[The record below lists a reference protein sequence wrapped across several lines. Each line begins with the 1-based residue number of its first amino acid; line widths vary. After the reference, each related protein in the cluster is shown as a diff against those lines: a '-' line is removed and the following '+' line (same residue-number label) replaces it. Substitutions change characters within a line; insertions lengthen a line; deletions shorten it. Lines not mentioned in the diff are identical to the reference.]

1 MPHINRIRI
10 NNVKYN
16 FGTQFYDDFV
26 MRLSGKN
33 TIYDLANGGGKSV
46 LMMLLLQNLMP
57 NCTLDEKQPVEKLF
71 RGNNAS
77 TTIHSLIEWRLNDQD
92 VKDNFR
98 YMTTG
103 FCARKAKRDETVE
116 GAEEENA
123 AIEYFNYCIFYRE
136 FNDND
141 LKNLP
146 LSNGKERITYNG
158 LKAYLRELEKKDY
171 SLKIHIFERKSEYQ
185 QFISEYGLY
194 ESEWEII
201 RGINKTEGHV
211 RTYFETNYRT
221 TRKVVEDLFIEE
233 IIQKSFHNK
242 IQKSPKEDAMAQT
255 LMDIKDKLLEL
266 ARKKS
271 DIADYDRQMEVLED
285 FIGRVQSL
293 NGVYAGR
300 ELLER
305 QLAQVYNSVSQ
316 AERELS
322 DKRLKAA
329 KDKLVL
335 EEKKEEL
342 ARQIDTVAVQKENTA
357 KELLETEESGLS
369 DILADKKD
377 EIGQIK
383 EALSRCEAANQYLD
397 YLYYQKEWQVLNET
411 LTHLMEDKGDLTAE
425 LSGLAAAAKDL
436 LFTEQDKLATELE
449 GQEDISRQ
457 EEQDYRA
464 LKEAE
469 RGADKELAVLENALL
484 EYEKK
489 EQERAGR
496 EQLLRQEG
504 GLLLGANVQELC
516 RQQEQLCEQQA
527 EALQRLTA
535 EEAER
540 REDVQIK
547 KLTVKELSFSIAQCE
562 QELEHTGDFLRQ
574 EKEQSERLEALM
586 EAYGQRDAGQISDYL
601 LGAYTELVQTIK
613 EKEGELQELAVYQTR
628 LTEGLYG
635 KLPAGLQTSCDRT
648 KDYIERCHN
657 LRVWYGADYLK
668 NLDEFNQGLVLE
680 RFPALPYSLVVEKH
694 FEKIQADLHMGE
706 PAFSEYPVLVVS
718 KEALEQQEDELHVP
732 GLCFVTRIGEM
743 YLDEEKCQK
752 EKDSVAAAI
761 AQLSDE
767 LSVMRGR
774 QISLLDDMT
783 FTQEYRTLYGSKKQ
797 EAWQEYEAAR
807 QKLKAETQEKE
818 QLSAEIREL
827 EAALS
832 GYQEQRT
839 EQERELHAAEAKQKL
854 LTELAGLEEA
864 SRKEGAL
871 AESAKKEA
879 EALRKSCRDKQ
890 ARLSAMESRS
900 AGREERLRNVKDE
913 LDTISKE
920 WKEQYEPYYREDAT
934 PTLVEGLSELRA
946 KFEGCKEALKKE
958 LGSLEDKKRL
968 LGNYEMAMSRAMQTI
983 DYNGVS
989 VEWLEQERE
998 KHSLVRTEN
1007 DALIRR
1013 KDELAKAEKEREALE
1028 QEIRRK
1034 KEAKDRM
1041 EGSISHGIR
1050 MIVEK
1055 YGYYKECEVRESELE
1070 QFAHDRGVER
1080 AACEQE
1086 LKAIGEALAALE
1098 ETNYQLAA
1106 IRKGLNRL
1114 IENGDLDISCTD
1126 ETIPDGTQL
1135 VAVYEKCASDYEKL
1149 LKDIYGRREDFEKEK
1164 QKLSDTLEKLNGQAL
1179 AQEFRH
1185 SIQIPSRTEETRQLT
1200 EGIRD
1205 TICCLALEKERVGKS
1220 IKDMEIIKENFVNQ
1234 CLQTC
1239 ENIKIELERLSRLS
1253 TIQMDGETIS
1263 VISLQIPY
1271 IKEEFKKP
1279 QMERY
1284 INELVEHAD
1293 QYQVLGERLKYI
1305 RNGLSWK
1312 KLFSVIVTD
1321 MNAIKLNLYK
1331 RERIKEQSR
1340 YLKYEE
1346 AVGSTGQ
1353 SQGIYIQFL
1362 IGVINYIANI
1372 NSSRA
1377 DGNGLKKVIFI
1388 DNPFGA
1394 AKDIYIWE
1402 PIFKLL
1408 KTNNVQ
1414 LIVPCRGATPAITAR
1429 FDVNYILGQK
1439 LIDGRQ
1445 QTVVVDY
1452 VSRVEQEEMEY
1463 TAMSY
1468 QQMGLLELTENNE
1481 K

>member
-57 NCTLDEKQPVEKLF
+57 NRTLDEKQPVEKLF

-103 FCARKAKRDETVE
+103 FCARKAKRDEAAE

-141 LKNLP
+141 MKNLP

-158 LKAYLRELEKKDY
+158 LKAYLRDLEKKDY

-255 LMDIKDKLLEL
+255 LLDIKDKLLEL

-293 NGVYAGR
+293 SSAYAGK

-305 QLAQVYNSVSQ
+305 QLVQVYNSVAQ
-316 AERELS
+316 AEKELS

-329 KDKLVL
+329 KDKLAL

-342 ARQIDTVAVQKENTA
+342 ARQIDTAAVQKENTA
-357 KELLETEESGLS
+357 KELLEAEESELS
-369 DILADKKD
+369 DELTEKKEAITHRKD
-377 EIGQIK
+377 
-383 EALSRCEAANQYLD
+383 ALSRCEAANQYLD
-397 YLYYQKEWQVLNET
+397 YLYYQKEWQILNET
-411 LTHLMEDKGDLTAE
+411 LTRLMEDKGDLTAE
-425 LSGLAAAAKDL
+425 MSGLAVAAKEL
-436 LFTEQDKLATELE
+436 LFAEQDKLKTELE
-449 GQEDISRQ
+449 RQEDISRQ

-464 LKEAE
+464 LRETE
-469 RGADKELAVLENALL
+469 RSADKELAILENALL

-489 EQERAGR
+489 ELEYATR
-496 EQLLRQEG
+496 EQLLRQETG
-504 GLLLGANVQELC
+504 ILLGTNVAELC
-516 RQQEQLCEQQA
+516 KGQKQLCEQYE
-527 EALQRLTA
+527 EALQRLLT

-540 REDVQIK
+540 REEVQAK
-547 KLTVKELSFSIAQCE
+547 KLTVKELAFRIALKE
-562 QELEHTGDFLRQ
+562 KELEQTGDFLTQ
-574 EKEQSERLEALM
+574 EKEHSERLEALM
-586 EAYGQRDAGQISDYL
+586 EAHGQRDVGQIAEYL
-601 LGAYTELVQTIK
+601 LGAYTELVQRMK
-613 EKEGELQELAVYQTR
+613 EKEAKLLE
-628 LTEGLYG
+628 LTEYQSRLSDGLYG
-635 KLPAGLQTSCDRT
+635 KLPSGMQASCDRT

-657 LRVWYGADYLK
+657 LRVWYGAEYLK

-694 FEKIQADLHMGE
+694 FEKIQGDLHMGE

-718 KEALEQQEDELHVP
+718 KEALEQQEDELHVA

-743 YLDEEKCQK
+743 YLDAEKCQR
-752 EKDSVAAAI
+752 EKASVEAAAL
-761 AQLSDE
+761 QLSDE
-767 LSVMRGR
+767 LSAMRGR
-774 QISLLDDMT
+774 LLTLLDDMT
-783 FTQEYRTLYGSKKQ
+783 FAQEYRTLYGSKKQ
-797 EAWQEYEAAR
+797 AAWQEYEAAR
-807 QKLKAETQEKE
+807 QSLKAETTERE
-818 QLSAEIREL
+818 QLSAQIREL

-832 GYQEQRT
+832 RYQEQRA
-839 EQERELHAAEAKQKL
+839 EQERELQSAKQKDSL
-854 LTELAGLEEA
+854 LEELLELEA
-864 SRKEGAL
+864 VSRKDGIL
-871 AESAKKEA
+871 SDNAKKQA
-879 EALRKSCRDKQ
+879 EALRKSCRDMQ

-900 AGREERLRNVKDE
+900 AGREERLRHVKEE
-913 LDTISKE
+913 LEAISKE
-920 WKEQYEPYYREDAT
+920 WKEQYEAYYREDIAPT
-934 PTLVEGLSELRA
+934 PIENLTELRT
-946 KFEGCKEALKKE
+946 KFEGCKEALKNE
-958 LGSLEDKKRL
+958 LGSLEDKKHL

-983 DYNGVS
+983 DYSGIS
-989 VEWLEQERE
+989 VEWLAKEYEN
-998 KHSLVRTEN
+998 HSLTRTEN
-1007 DALIRR
+1007 EALIRR
-1013 KDELAKAEKEREALE
+1013 KDELSRAEREREALE
-1028 QEIRRK
+1028 QELRRK

-1055 YGYYKECEVRESELE
+1055 YGYYKECEVRETELE
-1070 QFAHDRGVER
+1070 QFVHDRGIER
-1080 AACEQE
+1080 AECEEE
-1086 LKAIGEALAALE
+1086 LDGLAEALAALE
-1098 ETNYQLAA
+1098 DTNYQLAA

-1114 IENGDLDISCTD
+1114 IENGDLDVSCTD

-1135 VAVYEKCASDYEKL
+1135 VTLYEKYATDYEKL

-1185 SIQIPSRTEETRQLT
+1185 SIQIPSRTEETKQLA

-1205 TICCLALEKERVGKS
+1205 TICCIALEKERVGKS
-1220 IKDMEIIKENFVNQ
+1220 IKDMEIIRESFVNQ

-1263 VISLQIPY
+1263 VISLQVPY

-1331 RERIKEQSR
+1331 RERIREQSR

-1377 DGNGLKKVIFI
+1377 DGAGLKKVIFI

-1463 TAMSY
+1463 TAMSFE
-1468 QQMGLLELTENNE
+1468 QMGLLELTENN
-1481 K
+1481 

>member
-16 FGTQFYDDFV
+16 FGTQYYDDFV

-46 LMMLLLQNLMP
+46 LMMLLLQNLLP

-77 TTIHSLIEWRLNDQD
+77 TTIHSLIEWRLNEQD

-103 FCARKAKRDETVE
+103 FCARKAKREELGE

-141 LKNLP
+141 MKNLP
-146 LSNGKERITYNG
+146 LSNGRERITYNG

-171 SLKIHIFERKSEYQ
+171 SLKIYIFERKSEYQ

-194 ESEWEII
+194 ESEWELI

-242 IQKSPKEDAMAQT
+242 IQKTSKEDVMAQT

-300 ELLER
+300 EQAEK
-305 QLAQVYNSVSQ
+305 QLVQIYNSVSQ
-316 AERELS
+316 AEKALADR
-322 DKRLKAA
+322 RLTVA
-329 KDKLVL
+329 KDKLAL

-342 ARQIDTVAVQKENTA
+342 ACQIDTAAVQKENTA
-357 KELLETEESGLS
+357 KARMEAEEERLAEELS
-369 DILADKKD
+369 DKKAVIQRMR
-377 EIGQIK
+377 E
-383 EALSRCEAANQYLD
+383 ELSRKEAANQYLD
-397 YLYYQKEWQVLNET
+397 YLCYQKEWQVLNET
-411 LTHLMEDKGDLTAE
+411 LTHLMADKGELLSE
-425 LSGLAAAAKDL
+425 LSSLAAAAKIML
-436 LFTEQDKLATELE
+436 QEEKEKLSEELE
-449 GQEDISRQ
+449 RQEGIRRQ
-457 EEQDYRA
+457 EENDYEL
-464 LKEAE
+464 LKATE
-469 RGADKELAVLENALL
+469 RNADKELAILENSLQ

-489 EQERAGR
+489 GQERTAR
-496 EQLLRQEG
+496 IQLIRQET
-504 GLLLGANVQELC
+504 GLLLGADVRELC
-516 RQQEQLCEQQA
+516 TGKKKLLQEQEEKLEHLSL
-527 EALQRLTA
+527 EETGRRDELLQ
-535 EEAER
+535 
-540 REDVQIK
+540 K
-547 KLTVKELSFSIAQCE
+547 KLTVSELSYAIAQKEKELESR
-562 QELEHTGDFLRQ
+562 GDFLTR
-574 EKEQSERLEALM
+574 EREQSERLDALL
-586 EAYGQRDAGQISDYL
+586 EAYGQKDVKQISEYL
-601 LGAYTELVQTIK
+601 LNLYTELVQSIK
-613 EKEGELQELAVYQTR
+613 TKEGELQELSAYQKQ
-628 LTEGLYG
+628 LSDGIYG
-635 KLPAGLQTSCDRT
+635 KIPAALQTVCDRT
-648 KDYIERCHN
+648 RDYIERCHGLKVQSGAEY
-657 LRVWYGADYLK
+657 LRG
-668 NLDEFNQGLVLE
+668 LDEFNQGLALE
-680 RFPALPYSLVVEKH
+680 RFPALPYSLVVDRH
-694 FEKIQADLHMGE
+694 FEKIQEDIHMGAPE
-706 PAFSEYPVLVVS
+706 FSEYPVLVVS
-718 KEALEQQEDELHVP
+718 REALEQQKDELHVP
-732 GLCFVTRIGEM
+732 GLCFVTRIGDM
-743 YLDEEKCQK
+743 YLDAQKCQK
-752 EKDSVAAAI
+752 EKDTVKAAI
-761 AQLSDE
+761 EKKTEE
-767 LSVMRGR
+767 LEAIYAR
-774 QISLLDDMT
+774 QTALLDDMS
-783 FTQEYRTLYGSKKQ
+783 FAQEYHTLYQSKKK

-807 QKLKAETQEKE
+807 QQMKADLQ
-818 QLSAEIREL
+818 AREL
-827 EAALS
+827 LAQEICELETAILR
-832 GYQEQRT
+832 GQEQRSGEERQRT
-839 EQERELHAAEAKQKL
+839 EAEEQLKL
-854 LTELAGLEEA
+854 LTELAQLEET
-864 SRKEGAL
+864 G
-871 AESAKKEA
+871 KKEDDICEDMGRKA
-879 EALRKSCRDKQ
+879 EALRKSCRDMQ
-890 ARLSAMESRS
+890 ARLLAMKSRS
-900 AGREERLRNVKDE
+900 AGREERLRKVKEE
-913 LDTISKE
+913 LDALSEE
-920 WKEQYEPYYREDAT
+920 WKEQYEAYAVPDCEAAEVDSLA
-934 PTLVEGLSELRA
+934 ELRT
-946 KFEGCKEALKKE
+946 KFEGRKEALKKE
-958 LGSLEDKKRL
+958 LGGLEDKKRL
-968 LGNYEMAMSRAMQTI
+968 LENYERAMSKAMQNV
-983 DYNGVS
+983 DYSGVS
-989 VEWLEQERE
+989 VAWLEQEKDNHGLILTE
-998 KHSLVRTEN
+998 KEVFLRH
-1007 DALIRR
+1007 
-1013 KDELAKAEKEREALE
+1013 KGELMKLEAEKEALE

-1034 KEAKDRM
+1034 KEEKNRM

-1055 YGYYKECEVRESELE
+1055 YGYYRECEVRDNELE
-1070 QFAHDRGVER
+1070 QFVQDKHIER
-1080 AACEQE
+1080 TECEQE
-1086 LKAIGEALAALE
+1086 LKHIGQILADLE
-1098 ETNYQLAA
+1098 EDTYQMGA

-1114 IENGDLDISCTD
+1114 IENGDLDISCTLETIAD
-1126 ETIPDGTQL
+1126 ETQITEL
-1135 VAVYEKCASDYEKL
+1135 YEKYSSDYEKL

-1164 QKLSDTLEKLNGQAL
+1164 QKLSDTLKKLNGHAL
-1179 AQEFRH
+1179 AQEFQS
-1185 SIQIPSRTEETRQLT
+1185 SIHTPSRTEEVGQLI

-1220 IKDMEIIKENFVNQ
+1220 IRDMESIKENFVNQ

-1253 TIQMDGETIS
+1253 TIQMEGETIS
-1263 VISLQIPY
+1263 VISLQVPY

-1293 QYQVLGERLKYI
+1293 EYKVLGERLKYI

-1372 NSSRA
+1372 NSARA

-1468 QQMGLLELTENNE
+1468 QQMGLLELTENN
-1481 K
+1481 

>member
-16 FGTQFYDDFV
+16 FGTQYYDDFV

-46 LMMLLLQNLMP
+46 LMMLLLQNLLP

-103 FCARKAKRDETVE
+103 FCARRARREEPEE
-116 GAEEENA
+116 GTEEENA

-141 LKNLP
+141 MKNLP

-171 SLKIHIFERKSEYQ
+171 SLKVHIFERKSEYQ

-233 IIQKSFHNK
+233 IIQKSFRNK
-242 IQKSPKEDAMAQT
+242 IQKSPKEDVMAQT

-271 DIADYDRQMEVLED
+271 DIADYDRQTEVLED

-293 NGVYAGR
+293 SGAYAGK
-300 ELLER
+300 ELLEK
-305 QLAQVYNSVSQ
+305 QLVQVYNSVSQ
-316 AERELS
+316 AEKELA
-322 DKRLKAA
+322 DRRLKAA
-329 KDKLVL
+329 KDKLAL
-335 EEKKEEL
+335 EEKKEDL
-342 ARQIDTVAVQKENTA
+342 AREIDTAAVQKENTE
-357 KELLETEESGLS
+357 KERLEEEEDLLSEELSG
-369 DILADKKD
+369 KKE
-377 EIGQIK
+377 EIRRIR
-383 EALSRCEAANQYLD
+383 EELSRKEAANQYLD

-411 LTHLMEDKGDLTAE
+411 LTHLMADKGDLLSE
-425 LSGLAAAAKDL
+425 LSGLAAAAKIL
-436 LFTEQDKLATELE
+436 LSAEEERLSAELL
-449 GQEDISRQ
+449 RQ
-457 EEQDYRA
+457 EEICRREQNDYR
-464 LKEAE
+464 LLREAE
-469 RGADKELAVLENALL
+469 RSADKELAILENNLR
-484 EYEKK
+484 EYEKR
-489 EQERAGR
+489 EQERAAR
-496 EQLLRQEG
+496 EQLLRQEA
-504 GLLLGANVQELC
+504 GLLLGADIQELC
-516 RQQEQLCEQQA
+516 RREKQLEQEHQEKM
-527 EALQRLTA
+527 ERLSA
-535 EEAER
+535 EEEER
-540 REDVQIK
+540 RDELQQK
-547 KLTVKELSFSIAQCE
+547 KLAVSELSYAIAQREKELE
-562 QELEHTGDFLRQ
+562 NTGAFLTK
-574 EKEQSERLEALM
+574 EKAQSERLDALL
-586 EAYGQRDAGQISDYL
+586 EAYGQKDAKQLLQYL
-601 LGAYTELVQTIK
+601 LKLYTELVQSIK
-613 EKEGELQELAVYQTR
+613 AKDDGLGELASYHQQLA
-628 LTEGLYG
+628 EGIYG
-635 KLPAGLQTSCDRT
+635 KIPAALQEACDRT
-648 KDYIERCHN
+648 RDYMERCHN
-657 LRVWYGADYLK
+657 LRVQPGAEYLK
-668 NLDEFNQGLVLE
+668 SLDEFNQGLVLE
-680 RFPALPYSLVVEKH
+680 RFPALPYSLVADRH
-694 FEKIQADLHMGE
+694 FERIQSDMHMGE
-706 PAFSEYPVLVVS
+706 PAFSEYPVMVVS
-718 KEALEQQEDELHVP
+718 REALEQTEDELQVP

-743 YLDEEKCQK
+743 YLDAEKCQN
-752 EKDSVAAAI
+752 EKDTVKAAI
-761 AQLSDE
+761 EKETEE
-767 LSVMRGR
+767 LEGLHAR
-774 QISLLDDMT
+774 QASLLDDMS
-783 FTQEYRTLYGSKKQ
+783 FAQEYNTLYSSKKQ

-807 QKLKAETQEKE
+807 QQLKADMQARELITV
-818 QLSAEIREL
+818 EIREL
-827 EAALS
+827 ETALS
-832 GYQEQRT
+832 RYQEQRGEA
-839 EQERELHAAEAKQKL
+839 EQRRKEAEKRAELLSEAAQ
-854 LTELAGLEEA
+854 LEEA
-864 SRKEGAL
+864 DRKEEA
-871 AESAKKEA
+871 AFADARREA
-879 EALRKSCRDKQ
+879 EALRRSCRDMQ
-890 ARLSAMESRS
+890 ARLAAMESRS
-900 AGREERLRNVKDE
+900 ASREERLRNVKNE
-913 LDTISKE
+913 LEAVSRE
-920 WKEQYEPYYREDAT
+920 WKEQYEAYDRPGCEALAVEDLA
-934 PTLVEGLSELRA
+934 ELRT
-946 KFEGCKEALKKE
+946 KFEGRKEALKKE
-958 LGSLEDKKRL
+958 FSSLEDKKRL

-983 DYNGVS
+983 DYSGVS
-989 VEWLEQERE
+989 AVWLEQEKE
-998 KHSLVRTEN
+998 NHSLVRTEG
-1007 DALIRR
+1007 DELIRQ
-1013 KDELAKAEKEREALE
+1013 KEALKKKENEKEDLE
-1028 QEIRRK
+1028 QQIRRK
-1034 KEAKDRM
+1034 KEEKDRM

-1055 YGYYKECEVRESELE
+1055 YGYYRECEVRDTELE
-1070 QFAHDRGVER
+1070 QFAYDKGAER
-1080 AACEQE
+1080 TECEQE
-1086 LKAIGEALAALE
+1086 LCRLE
-1098 ETNYQLAA
+1098 QVLAA
-1106 IRKGLNRL
+1106 IEEDNYRMAAIRRGLNRL
-1114 IENGDLDISCTD
+1114 IENGDLDISCSA
-1126 ETIPDGTQL
+1126 ETIADRTRITEL
-1135 VAVYEKCASDYEKL
+1135 YEQYSSDYEKL
-1149 LKDIYGRREDFEKEK
+1149 LKDIYGRREEFEKEK
-1164 QKLSDTLEKLNGQAL
+1164 QKLSDTLEKLNGHAL
-1179 AQEFRH
+1179 AQEFRS
-1185 SIQIPSRTEETRQLT
+1185 SIQIPSRTEDAGQLI

-1205 TICCLALEKERVGKS
+1205 TVCCLALEKERVGKS
-1220 IKDMEIIKENFVNQ
+1220 IRDMESIKENFVNQ

-1253 TIQMDGETIS
+1253 TIRLEGETIS
-1263 VISLQIPY
+1263 VISLQVPY
-1271 IKEEFKKP
+1271 VKEEFKKP

-1284 INELVEHAD
+1284 VNELVEHAD
-1293 QYQVLGERLKYI
+1293 QYKVLGERLKYI

-1321 MNAIKLNLYK
+1321 MNAVKLNLYK
-1331 RERIKEQSR
+1331 RERIREQSR

-1372 NSSRA
+1372 NSARA
-1377 DGNGLKKVIFI
+1377 DGNGLRKVIFI

-1452 VSRVEQEEMEY
+1452 VSRVAQEEMEY

-1468 QQMGLLELTENNE
+1468 QQIGLSELTENI
-1481 K
+1481 

>member
-16 FGTQFYDDFV
+16 FGTQYYDDFV

-46 LMMLLLQNLMP
+46 LMLLLLQNLLP

-103 FCARKAKRDETVE
+103 FCARKARREEPEE
-116 GAEEENA
+116 GTEEENA

-141 LKNLP
+141 MKNLP

-185 QFISEYGLY
+185 RFISEYGLY

-242 IQKSPKEDAMAQT
+242 IQKSPKEDMMAQT

-271 DIADYDRQMEVLED
+271 DIADYDRQTEVLED

-293 NGVYAGR
+293 SGVYAGR
-300 ELLER
+300 ELLEK
-305 QLAQVYNSVSQ
+305 QLVQVYNSVSQ
-316 AERELS
+316 AEKALADR
-322 DKRLKAA
+322 RLKAA
-329 KDKLVL
+329 KDKLAL

-342 ARQIDTVAVQKENTA
+342 ARQIDTAAVQKENA
-357 KELLETEESGLS
+357 SKERLEAEEGLLSEELS
-369 DILADKKD
+369 DKKE
-377 EIGQIK
+377 EIQRIK
-383 EALSRCEAANQYLD
+383 EELSRKEAANQYLD
-397 YLYYQKEWQVLNET
+397 YLHYQKEWQVLNET
-411 LTHLMEDKGDLTAE
+411 LTHLMADKGDLLSE
-425 LSGLAAAAKDL
+425 LSGLAAAAKVL
-436 LFTEQDKLATELE
+436 ISREEEKLSEEL
-449 GQEDISRQ
+449 QRQ
-457 EEQDYRA
+457 EEICSKEKNDYQL

-469 RGADKELAVLENALL
+469 RSADKELAILENSLR

-489 EQERAGR
+489 EQERTAR
-496 EQLLRQEG
+496 EQLLRQEA
-504 GLLLGANVQELC
+504 GLLLGADVQELC
-516 RQQEQLCEQQA
+516 RREKQLKQEQE
-527 EALQRLTA
+527 ETIERLVS

-540 REDVQIK
+540 REELQQK
-547 KLTVKELSFSIAQCE
+547 KLAASELSYAIAQREKELESRGA
-562 QELEHTGDFLRQ
+562 FLTR
-574 EKEQSERLEALM
+574 EKEQSERLEALL
-586 EAYGQRDAGQISDYL
+586 EAYGQKDARQISQYL
-601 LGAYTELVQTIK
+601 LNLYTELVQSIK
-613 EKEGELQELAVYQTR
+613 AKENELKELVSYQQQ
-628 LTEGLYG
+628 LAEGIYG
-635 KLPAGLQTSCDRT
+635 RIPSELKAACDRT
-648 KDYIERCHN
+648 RDYIERCHN
-657 LRVWYGADYLK
+657 LKVQAGAEYLK
-668 NLDEFNQGLVLE
+668 NLDEFNQSLVLE
-680 RFPALPYSLVVEKH
+680 RFPALPYSLVVDRQ
-694 FEKIQADLHMGE
+694 FEKIQNDLHMGE
-706 PAFSEYPVLVVS
+706 PSFSEYPVLVVS
-718 KEALEQQEDELHVP
+718 REALEQAEDELHVP
-732 GLCFVTRIGEM
+732 GLCFVTKIGEM
-743 YLDEEKCQK
+743 YLDSEKCQK
-752 EKDSVAAAI
+752 EKDTVRAAI
-761 AQLSDE
+761 EKKTEE
-767 LSVMRGR
+767 LEGLCAR
-774 QISLLDDMT
+774 QASLLDDMS
-783 FTQEYRTLYGSKKQ
+783 FTQEYNTLYSPKKQ
-797 EAWQEYEAAR
+797 EAWQEYETVRQQLKTDVQAR
-807 QKLKAETQEKE
+807 ELLTV
-818 QLSAEIREL
+818 EIREL
-827 EAALS
+827 ESALS
-832 GYQEQRT
+832 RYQERRGEEEQKHT
-839 EQERELHAAEAKQKL
+839 EAEERVKL
-854 LTELAGLEEA
+854 LTEVAQLEEA
-864 SRKEGAL
+864 DRKEHAHCMD
-871 AESAKKEA
+871 ARKEA
-879 EALRKSCRDKQ
+879 EALRKSCRDMQ
-890 ARLSAMESRS
+890 SRLAAMESRS
-900 AGREERLRNVKDE
+900 ASREERLRNVKDE
-913 LDTISKE
+913 LETISRE
-920 WKEQYEPYYREDAT
+920 WKERYEPYEKPGCEALT
-934 PTLVEGLSELRA
+934 VESLAELRT
-946 KFEGCKEALKKE
+946 KFEGREGALKKE
-958 LGSLEDKKRL
+958 FSSLEDKKRL

-983 DYNGVS
+983 DYSGVPVS
-989 VEWLEQERE
+989 WLEQE
-998 KHSLVRTEN
+998 KKNHSLVQTER
-1007 DALIRR
+1007 DELIR
-1013 KDELAKAEKEREALE
+1013 AKEILKKKEREKEELE
-1028 QEIRRK
+1028 QQIRRK
-1034 KEAKDRM
+1034 KEEKDRM

-1050 MIVEK
+1050 MLVEK
-1055 YGYYKECEVRESELE
+1055 YGYYRECEVRDAELE
-1070 QFAHDRGVER
+1070 QFARDRSVER
-1080 AACEQE
+1080 TECEQE
-1086 LKAIGEALAALE
+1086 LGHLE
-1098 ETNYQLAA
+1098 QELSAMEEHNYQMAV

-1114 IENGDLDISCTD
+1114 VENGDLDISCTS
-1126 ETIPDGTQL
+1126 ETIPDGTQITEL
-1135 VAVYEKCASDYEKL
+1135 YERYSSDYEKL
-1149 LKDIYGRREDFEKEK
+1149 LKDIYGRREEFEKEK
-1164 QKLSDTLEKLNGQAL
+1164 QKLSDTLEKLNGHAL
-1179 AQEFRH
+1179 AQEFRS
-1185 SIQIPSRTEETRQLT
+1185 SIQIPSRTEDTRQLI

-1205 TICCLALEKERVGKS
+1205 TVCCIALEKERVGKS
-1220 IKDMEIIKENFVNQ
+1220 IKDMESIKENFVNQ

-1253 TIQMDGETIS
+1253 TIQMEGETIS
-1263 VISLQIPY
+1263 VISLQVPY

-1284 INELVEHAD
+1284 VNELVEHAD
-1293 QYQVLGERLKYI
+1293 QYKVLGERLKYI

-1331 RERIKEQSR
+1331 RERIREQSR

-1372 NSSRA
+1372 NSARA

-1468 QQMGLLELTENNE
+1468 EQIGLTELTENT
-1481 K
+1481 